1 MLDRKTKTRSETKMR
16 QLHKDAVQSKL
27 IDKTKDCSIKSV
39 YATKT
44 K

>member
-1 MLDRKTKTRSETKMR
+1 MLDRKTKTRSEAKER

-27 IDKTKDCSIKSV
+27 IDKTKDCSVKSV
-39 YATKT
+39 DAAKT